1 MGFER
6 SDEARREDG
15 LYDRIGRLERTNSAQ
30 AKKITELEAEN
41 ADLKVWRKRSE
52 ARAAE
57 RRRASWRE
65 LVNNADYNM

>member
-52 ARAAE
+52 ARATE